1 MSSDVATTTSATAAD
16 NGKGA
21 RLLLPAPPTQDLIAL
36 YALCGGSEEALTVHL
51 AKIRGV
57 PPEQLAPTVHS
68 WLVDLKASGLPPPS
82 RQRSAPSILAP
93 NVAGRIH
100 EAGTTNNSNQARAG
114 AMRPLPQSAAA
125 DLRRPSGGELT
136 AAMRALDKR
145 LNRTPV
151 RQKDWSSVPL
161 PRGESGASLQNGR
174 SGLLGSNRV
183 SSVWQGYPFDA
194 GTLEQ
199 VPEEGPPSLPPPP
212 HHPAAPP
219 ASRIDHEADA
229 ASRYLRLSGS
239 GRLHSIN
246 KPPDVLAP
254 ELMTRNSLGSMYKY
268 PWAGSNGRF

>member
-1 MSSDVATTTSATAAD
+1 M
-16 NGKGA
+16 
-21 RLLLPAPPTQDLIAL
+21 
-36 YALCGGSEEALTVHL
+36 HL

-68 WLVDLKASGLPPPS
+68 WLVDLEAFGIPPPS

-93 NVAGRIH
+93 TVAGRIR
-100 EAGTTNNSNQARAG
+100 EAGSSTTNDSQADAG

-161 PRGESGASLQNGR
+161 PRGESGPSLQNGS
-174 SGLLGSNRV
+174 SGLLGSYSV
-183 SSVWQGYPFDA
+183 SSVWQGYPFEA

-199 VPEEGPPSLPPPP
+199 VPEEGSASLPPPP
-212 HHPAAPP
+212 HPAAPP
-219 ASRIDHEADA
+219 TASSIDPEADA

-254 ELMTRNSLGSMYKY
+254 ELMTRNSVGSMYKY
-268 PWAGSNGRF
+268 PWAGSNGRL